1 MTKKVRQPGR
11 KLLVL
16 VQVLC
21 LLFMYGTQQAA
32 TALSPKNL
40 LCMSQTSALH
50 LRSNCLKNEKVVDPS
65 SIFSSQNVTKPS
77 TANVQPGKSGPRG
90 LKGDIGP
97 RGPQGV
103 KGDMGLQ
110 GAQGPKGDQGPEGPQ
125 GPKGEIGPQGLQGLQ
140 GEIGA
145 TGPRGVSGPPGV
157 QGPRGATGP
166 AGGLNFYNHEGTRIG
181 TWIGTFDNVTY
192 VQNGKYLWQ
201 ILGSTVAQQ
210 KLYFTNDACQITS
223 DEPAYV
229 AYTTNPHADG
239 YRTSPIIKSVF
250 VNDMIYSDTPT
261 VALNQK
267 NDNLYLLLNFKV
279 NEDFQHQAVQVKSY
293 FSNFGNC
300 FTYSSGNEI
309 TLIDPINVV
318 KIDDATIPVEMQ
330 SISNAFRGL

>member
-1 MTKKVRQPGR
+1 MKKLRQPGR
-11 KLLVL
+11 NLLVL
-16 VQVLC
+16 VQAVC

-32 TALSPKNL
+32 TAISPKNL

-125 GPKGEIGPQGLQGLQ
+125 GPKGEIGPQGPQGLQ

-145 TGPRGVSGPPGV
+145 TGPRGVGGPPGV

-166 AGGLNFYNHEGTRIG
+166 AVPAKITSSIFPPRKLLAPCSPITHESAST
-181 TWIGTFDNVTY
+181 TFDFPEPLGPTTAVMPGSKRNV
-192 VQNGKYLWQ
+192 VAEAKDLNPFRVKLFKYTIGL
-201 ILGSTVAQQ
+201 LGSNGWDSNPTLWAQMGWQ
-210 KLYFTNDACQITS
+210 
-223 DEPAYV
+223 
-229 AYTTNPHADG
+229 
-239 YRTSPIIKSVF
+239 
-250 VNDMIYSDTPT
+250 
-261 VALNQK
+261 
-267 NDNLYLLLNFKV
+267 
-279 NEDFQHQAVQVKSY
+279 
-293 FSNFGNC
+293 
-300 FTYSSGNEI
+300 
-309 TLIDPINVV
+309 
-318 KIDDATIPVEMQ
+318 
-330 SISNAFRGL
+330 

>member
-166 AGGLNFYNHEGTRIG
+166 AGGLNFYNRDGSRIG
-181 TWIGTFDNVTY
+181 TYLGEFDNITY
-192 VQNGKYLWQ
+192 VQNGDYLWQ
-201 ILGSTVAQQ
+201 LVRFQVNQNDYLNEGYRLNEIKVYFSSSDCTSSSESPAFIQKSNSPPDGYPTTPSLRSLFLNEIKYSDSPTIASTLENEN
-210 KLYFTNDACQITS
+210 LYQVLAFSETA
-223 DEPAYV
+223 
-229 AYTTNPHADG
+229 TTN
-239 YRTSPIIKSVF
+239 
-250 VNDMIYSDTPT
+250 
-261 VALNQK
+261 
-267 NDNLYLLLNFKV
+267 
-279 NEDFQHQAVQVKSY
+279 SY
-293 FSNFGNC
+293 FD
-300 FTYSSGNEI
+300 YRLSSEGQL
-309 TLIDPINVV
+309 TC
-318 KIDDATIPVEMQ
+318 
-330 SISNAFRGL
+330 ISNTYQNP